1 MTTEIL
7 RIEDLNNCDSIIE
20 RAAEIIANG
29 GLVVYPTDTSYGVGC
44 DARNAE
50 AMERLI
56 AVKRRDPNVGLPLL
70 FASLSQCKTYHDFD
84 SLEEILARLF
94 WPGSLTLV
102 VTAKDNVPFH
112 ITAGRTS
119 IAVRVPDHVVPR
131 GIADKID
138 GPIIGTS
145 ANQSGGPSPFDV
157 TTAMDQL
164 KDEVD
169 LYIDGG
175 SSTST
180 ENSTIIGVE
189 PGDSNGESMNIKIF
203 REGALSTESISE
215 LLKGDT
221 DAVRY
226 WSARIIDADM

>member
-1 MTTEIL
+1 MRSDLEI
-7 RIEDLNNCDSIIE
+7 
-20 RAAEIIANG
+20 
-29 GLVVYPTDTSYGVGC
+29 
-44 DARNAE
+44 
-50 AMERLI
+50 
-56 AVKRRDPNVGLPLL
+56 
-70 FASLSQCKTYHDFD
+70 
-84 SLEEILARLF
+84 
-94 WPGSLTLV
+94 
-102 VTAKDNVPFH
+102 
-112 ITAGRTS
+112 
-119 IAVRVPDHVVPR
+119 
-131 GIADKID
+131 
-138 GPIIGTS
+138 
-145 ANQSGGPSPFDV
+145 
-157 TTAMDQL
+157 
-164 KDEVD
+164 